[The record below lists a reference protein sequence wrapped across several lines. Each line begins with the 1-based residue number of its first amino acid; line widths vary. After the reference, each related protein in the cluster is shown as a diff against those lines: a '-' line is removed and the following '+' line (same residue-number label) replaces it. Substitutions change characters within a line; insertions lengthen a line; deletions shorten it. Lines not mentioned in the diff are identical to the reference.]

1 MATTD
6 TDLYRSVMGNDFK
19 ATLIKYRRRHQP
31 PYDELV
37 GS

>member
-19 ATLIKYRRRHQP
+19 ATLIKYRPEVLPGGR
-31 PYDELV
+31 YLAA
-37 GS
+37 